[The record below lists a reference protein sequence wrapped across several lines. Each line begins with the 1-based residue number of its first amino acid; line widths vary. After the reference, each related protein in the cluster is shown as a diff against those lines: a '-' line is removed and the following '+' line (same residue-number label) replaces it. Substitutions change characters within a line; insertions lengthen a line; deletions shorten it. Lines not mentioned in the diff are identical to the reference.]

1 MTTATPTGAQ
11 RVRELFKTDVSHA
24 FLPYDTP
31 DAVGRFLDRVRPSI
45 AIVLE
50 TEVWPHLY
58 RGCARRGIRIVL
70 ASARLSTR
78 SAKRLRWAAP
88 LFRSLLSADIAIAA
102 QTQDDAARFME
113 LGAVP
118 ERVLVSGN
126 IKFDLQIGA
135 EVAAHGQQLRQAQ
148 FASRF
153 VWTAGS
159 THPVEEQMV
168 LDAHLQLCQRDPSA
182 LLIVAPRHPQR
193 FAAVRDWLAAQQV
206 KFATRSAGDA
216 VSDAHRVLLVD
227 TMGEL
232 QLFYAAADVAFVGG
246 TLVPIGGHNLL
257 EPAALA
263 LPVLMGPHNFNAP
276 DIARLLVDAGAARL
290 VESAPQ
296 LAAAIRALAD
306 DGAQRKEMGMR
317 GQHVVAANRGALAK
331 VLALI
336 ESRHAR

>member
-1 MTTATPTGAQ
+1 M
-11 RVRELFKTDVSHA
+11 
-24 FLPYDTP
+24 
-31 DAVGRFLDRVRPSI
+31 
-45 AIVLE
+45 
-50 TEVWPHLY
+50 
-58 RGCARRGIRIVL
+58 
-70 ASARLSTR
+70 
-78 SAKRLRWAAP
+78 KRLRWAAP

-102 QTQDDAARFME
+102 QTQDDAARFIE

-148 FASRF
+148 FALRF

-159 THPVEEQMV
+159 THPGEEQMV
-168 LDAHLQLCQRDPSA
+168 LDAHRQLCAGDPSA
-182 LLIVAPRHPQR
+182 LLILAPRHPQR
-193 FAAVRDWLAAQQV
+193 FVAVRDWLIAQNVQ
-206 KFATRSAGDA
+206 FAVRSAGDA
-216 VSDAHRVLLVD
+216 VTDAHSVLLID

-246 TLVPIGGHNLL
+246 TLAPVGGHNLL

-276 DIARLLVDAGAARL
+276 DIARLLVEAGAARL

-306 DGAQRKEMGMR
+306 DDAQRKEMGMR
-317 GQHVVAANRGALAK
+317 GKHVVAANRGALAK